1 MILIN
6 ESHYYL
12 VSLFHCLFFF
22 SPSFSPCPLLPL
34 LFFSSKSFCFFSLS
48 PLQPL
53 PASMML
59 QNHYKMLLWRIQKSA
74 AQSCAPLKELL
85 EEHQRNCGS
94 PSHHTCRH
102 NWSFWRDK
110 VSSTGLLCKGT
121 GLAECRDFK
130 LEGKWELPCES
141 KWIKVYQSEW
151 KKIQRELND
160 D

>member
-59 QNHYKMLLWRIQKSA
+59 QNRYKMLLWRIQKSA
-74 AQSCAPLKELL
+74 APSCATLKEPL
-85 EEHQRNCGS
+85 EDHQKNSGS

-110 VSSTGLLCKGT
+110 VSSTRLFERHRTCRVWGLQIGRKMRIAL
-121 GLAECRDFK
+121 
-130 LEGKWELPCES
+130 
-141 KWIKVYQSEW
+141 WIKMNQSVKVNERRF
-151 KKIQRELND
+151 KEN
-160 D
+160 